1 MSWPVRWPASWS
13 SAGTEL
19 TERLDVIGRLDAAI
33 GPIKQRRRGH
43 TAGEVLVGVAA
54 AQLAPVP
61 GLAATTA
68 ASLIKNF
75 ATSFNLIPDRPEDRP
90 AIAALQASSA
100 RLLDEPQTAAAQR
113 NVRHVVRQLLSR
125 HSRKAA

>member
-75 ATSFNLIPDRPEDRP
+75 ATS
-90 AIAALQASSA
+90 S
-100 RLLDEPQTAAAQR
+100 T
-113 NVRHVVRQLLSR
+113 
-125 HSRKAA
+125 